1 MSSMSPRP
9 AKDEPPLG
17 TPLEPRGR
25 PLVIQT
31 EHLDPGAAA
40 WLGHHVELVRCGS
53 ADERFFELLGRA
65 DGLVI
70 RTYTQIDA
78 ALLARAPRLRVV
90 GRAGVGL
97 DNVDLAA
104 CAARRVRV
112 VNTPDANTRAVV
124 EYVLALM
131 LDATRPRRGLE
142 AAIGATEWKALREE
156 LKASRQ
162 LCELKL
168 GILGLGRIGTQV
180 ARAAAALDIAVQY
193 HDLREIEVS
202 RRFGAEPVSLETLLR
217 TSHVVTVHV
226 DGRARNRGFLGAALI
241 AHLKHDAILIN
252 TSRGF
257 VIDPHALAAFLIAHP
272 EARALLDVHEPE
284 PIPAHHPLLDLPN
297 ARLTPHIAS
306 ATVLA
311 NRQMS
316 WVVKDVWRA
325 LNGEEPVFPA
335 AAEVG

>member
-1 MSSMSPRP
+1 MS
-9 AKDEPPLG
+9 K
-17 TPLEPRGR
+17 

-40 WLGHHVELVRCGS
+40 WLAHHVELVKCVETDAAF
-53 ADERFFELLGRA
+53 ADLLARA

-70 RTYTQIDA
+70 RTYTVVNE

-104 CAARRVRV
+104 CAARGVNV

-124 EYVLALM
+124 EYVFALL

-142 AAIGATEWKALREE
+142 APLPATEWKALREE
-156 LKASRQ
+156 LKAPRQ
-162 LCELKL
+162 LCELRL

-180 ARAAAALDIAVQY
+180 ARAAAALDIPAQY
-193 HDLREIEVS
+193 HDLRTIDPAQ
-202 RRFGAEPVSLETLLR
+202 RHGAEPVALETLLR
-217 TSHVVTVHV
+217 TSDVLTIHV
-226 DGRARNRGFLGAALI
+226 DGRKSNRGFMGAPLI
-241 AHLKHDAILIN
+241 EQLKHDVILIN

-272 EARALLDVHEPE
+272 HARALLDVHEPE
-284 PIPAHHPLLDLPN
+284 PIPAHHPLLDLPSV
-297 ARLTPHIAS
+297 RLTPHIAS

-316 WVVKDVWRA
+316 WVVKDVWRV
-325 LNGEEPVFPA
+325 LSGEEPQFPA
-335 AAEVG
+335 APEPA